1 VREKELLIFKDKL
14 YWVYR
19 KVKQNHINEEHI
31 NDLRDFWYC
40 DTVLKTKNQEEVLL
54 VFLREITDA
63 TIVD

>member
-1 VREKELLIFKDKL
+1 MGKELLFFKDKL
-14 YWVYR
+14 YYVYR
-19 KVKQNHINEEHI
+19 KVKQSHLMENDI

-40 DTVLKTKNQEEVLL
+40 DTVLRTKNQEETLL

>member
-1 VREKELLIFKDKL
+1 MGKELLFFKDKL
-14 YWVYR
+14 YYVYR
-19 KVKQNHINEEHI
+19 KVKQSHVMESDI

-40 DTVLKTKNQEEVLL
+40 DTVLRTKNQEETLL